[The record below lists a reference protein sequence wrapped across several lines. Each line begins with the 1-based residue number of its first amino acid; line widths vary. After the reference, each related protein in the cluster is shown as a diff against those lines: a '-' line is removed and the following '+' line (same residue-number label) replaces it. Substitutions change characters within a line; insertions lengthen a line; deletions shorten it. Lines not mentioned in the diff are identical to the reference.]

1 MKNKKLYQII
11 NYSLPVVT
19 VVMIVIVYAI
29 ISKVVGVELI
39 APSVGSTLKEFFAMF
54 GKGEFYKAVGGTLLR
69 AFIAYVLSFVLA
81 FALAA
86 LTKLWKPLRRA
97 FSPIVALIRV
107 LPTMSL
113 ILLALIWFNSFQSTV
128 LVAFCIVFPMLYT
141 GFCDAIESVDKDL
154 IEMSRVYAVDK
165 RRLVTKLY
173 IPQALPS
180 VFTSIKSSI
189 GLNLKLIIS
198 AEVLAQTADS
208 MGLYMQL
215 AKINL
220 DTAVLL
226 AWTIVAIL
234 LGGLFEGIVTL
245 IQKKAVKWL

>member
-54 GKGEFYKAVGGTLLR
+54 GKGEFYKAVGGTLWR

-154 IEMSRVYAVDK
+154 IEMSRVYAVEK

-173 IPQALPS
+173 IPQTLPL

>member
-154 IEMSRVYAVDK
+154 IEMSRVYAVEK

-173 IPQALPS
+173 IPQTLPL

-226 AWTIVAIL
+226 AWTLVAIL

>member
-54 GKGEFYKAVGGTLLR
+54 GKGEFYKAVGGTLWR

-173 IPQALPS
+173 IPQTLPL

>member
-81 FALAA
+81 FALAT

-173 IPQALPS
+173 IPQTLPL

>member
-1 MKNKKLYQII
+1 MKNKKLYRIL
-11 NYSLPVVT
+11 NYTLPIVT
-19 VVMIVIVYAI
+19 VIMIVVVYAI

-39 APSVGSTLKEFFAMF
+39 TPSVRSTLKEFFVMF
-54 GKGEFYKAVGGTLLR
+54 GKGDFYKAVGGTLWR
-69 AFIAYVLSFVLA
+69 AFIAYILSFVLA
-81 FALAA
+81 FALAT
-86 LTKLWKPLRRA
+86 LTKFWKPLRRA
-97 FSPIVALIRV
+97 FSPIVALVRV

-128 LVAFCIVFPMLYT
+128 LVAFFVIFPMLYT
-141 GFCDAIESVDKDL
+141 GFCDAIEGVDKDL
-154 IEMSRVYAVDK
+154 IEMSRVYGVDK
-165 RRLVTKLY
+165 RRLVTQLY

-180 VFTSIKSSI
+180 VFTCIKSSV
-189 GLNLKLIIS
+189 GLNLKLVIS

-226 AWTIVAIL
+226 AWTMVAIL
-234 LGGLFEGIVTL
+234 LGGVIEGIVTL
-245 IQKKAVKWL
+245 IEKRTVRWL

>member
-39 APSVGSTLKEFFAMF
+39 SPSVGSTLKEFFAMF
-54 GKGEFYKAVGGTLLR
+54 GKGEFYKAVGGTLWR

>member
-11 NYSLPVVT
+11 NCALPVVT

-29 ISKVVGVELI
+29 ISKIVGVELV

-54 GKGEFYKAVGGTLLR
+54 GKVEFYKAVGGTLLR

-81 FALAA
+81 FALAT

-234 LGGLFEGIVTL
+234 LGGLFEGMVTL

>member
-1 MKNKKLYQII
+1 MKNKKLYQIL
-11 NYSLPVVT
+11 NYTLPIVT
-19 VVMIVIVYAI
+19 VVLIVIVYAI
-29 ISKVVGVELI
+29 ISKVVNVELI
-39 APSVGSTLKEFFAMF
+39 APSLGSVFKEFFAIL
-54 GKGEFYKAVGGTLLR
+54 GKAYFYKAVGGTLLR
-69 AFIAYVLSFVLA
+69 AFISYILSFVLA
-81 FALAA
+81 LALAV
-86 LTKLWKPLRRA
+86 LTKFYAPLRKA
-97 FSPIVALIRV
+97 FSPIVALVRV

-128 LVAFCIVFPMLYT
+128 LVAFFVIFPMLYT

-154 IEMSRVYAVDK
+154 IEMARVYSVDK

-173 IPQALPS
+173 IPQTLPS

-189 GLNLKLIIS
+189 GLNLKLVIS
-198 AEVLAQTADS
+198 AEVLAQTVDS
-208 MGLYMQL
+208 MGVYMQL

-234 LGGLFEGIVTL
+234 LGGLIEGIVTL
-245 IQKKAVKWL
+245 IEKKVVKWL

>member
-173 IPQALPS
+173 IPQTLPL

-198 AEVLAQTADS
+198 AEVLAQTAGS

>member
-1 MKNKKLYQII
+1 MNKKKVYQIL
-11 NYSLPVVT
+11 NYALPVVT
-19 VVMIVIVYAI
+19 LVAIVVIYAI
-29 ISKVVGVELI
+29 VSKVVDVELI
-39 APSVGSTLKEFFAMF
+39 APSVGATLKEFIALF
-54 GKGEFYKAVGGTLLR
+54 GQGNFYKAVGGTLLR
-69 AFIAYVLSFVLA
+69 ALIAYVLSF
-81 FALAA
+81 ALALILA
-86 LTKLWKPLRRA
+86 ILTKFCAPLRRA
-97 FSPIVALIRV
+97 FSPIVALVRV

-113 ILLALIWFNSFQSTV
+113 LLLALIWFKSFQATV
-128 LVAFCIVFPMLYT
+128 LVAFCIIFPMLYT
-141 GFCDAIESVDKDL
+141 GFCDAIEGVDKDL
-154 IEMSRVYAVDK
+154 IEMARVYGVDK

-215 AKINL
+215 AKLNL

-226 AWTIVAIL
+226 AWTIVAIVI
-234 LGGLFEGIVTL
+234 GGIIEGVVSL
-245 IQKKAVKWL
+245 IAKKAVKWL

>member
-173 IPQALPS
+173 IPQTLPL

>member
-54 GKGEFYKAVGGTLLR
+54 GKWEFYKAVGGTLWR

-173 IPQALPS
+173 IPQTLPL

-198 AEVLAQTADS
+198 AEVLAQTAGS

>member
-39 APSVGSTLKEFFAMF
+39 SPSVGSTLKEFFAMF
-54 GKGEFYKAVGGTLLR
+54 GKGEFYKAVGGTLWR

-86 LTKLWKPLRRA
+86 LTKLWKPLGRA
-97 FSPIVALIRV
+97 VSPIVALIRV